1 VYQLVNEN
9 GVLTPGHYCLRF
21 IILMVL
27 HSIIIIFVWS
37 IFNPSRCKFSFKLPT
52 SFTLN
57 KTFRIVIVPGDDGV
71 NNGGPNSK
79 TSSNKMD
86 YSDYNGVIKNYNIDD
101 SNVRKLNKDFNIR

>member
-1 VYQLVNEN
+1 ME
-9 GVLTPGHYCLRF
+9 VLTPGRYCLRF
-21 IILMVL
+21 IILMEVL

-37 IFNPSRCKFSFKLPT
+37 IFLLDASFPLNQLPT

-57 KTFRIVIVPGDDGV
+57 KTFRIVVPGDDGV

-79 TSSNKMD
+79 ASSNKMD